1 MALIPDNPIL
11 PVPEITVT
19 QAGNTASPI
28 DVAFTINDNELVY
41 QAKAACRQDT
51 HAYVSA
57 YISTSAGFT
66 GGALDKLL
74 NAIVTKL
81 AATVVTK

>member
-28 DVAFTINDNELVY
+28 DVAFTINDS
-41 QAKAACRQDT
+41 CF
-51 HAYVSA
+51 H
-57 YISTSAGFT
+57 
-66 GGALDKLL
+66 
-74 NAIVTKL
+74 
-81 AATVVTK
+81 